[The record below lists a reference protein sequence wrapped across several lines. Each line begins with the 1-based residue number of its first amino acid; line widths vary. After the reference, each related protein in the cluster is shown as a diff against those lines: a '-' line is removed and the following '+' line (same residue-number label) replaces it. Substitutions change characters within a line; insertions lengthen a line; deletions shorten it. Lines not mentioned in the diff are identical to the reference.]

1 MSTSRPAASSLRA
14 PSLPAI
20 SAALPRLRR
29 RLRHWWLARAFAF
42 HRVDVQVREEREAVL
57 LEAFAGGV
65 RLARLVAVRATWLPE
80 EPWTEHLPR
89 NHALP
94 TYWVSECLV
103 GAGFRHRGVG
113 RRLLARLVEVAFL
126 RHPDALIVGWAHS
139 PQARQFSASV
149 GFHVRGEAAYASLG
163 TIATRLLA

>member
-1 MSTSRPAASSLRA
+1 LLRA
-14 PSLPAI
+14 PSLPAVRT
-20 SAALPRLRR
+20 ARRLRR
-29 RLRHWWLARAFAF
+29 LLHHWWLVRAFAL
-42 HRVDVQVREEREAVL
+42 HRVDVLVREEREAVL

-65 RLARLVAVRATWLPE
+65 RLARLVAVRATWLPD

-89 NHALP
+89 DHALP

-103 GAGFRHRGVG
+103 GAAFRHRGVG

-126 RHPDALIVGWAHS
+126 RHADALIVGWANS
-139 PQARQFSASV
+139 PQARQFSASL
-149 GFHVRGEAAYASLG
+149 GFNVRGEAAYASLG